1 MSHNTSQ
8 RAQDLA
14 VTITLDEHERRS
26 RAVARLRW
34 RDRTLIGSGP
44 IAYRRQWVT
53 VGGAFTAEA
62 TPRRSASPCGV
73 VFVAAQFFAR
83 PHSVNACR
91 DVEYRVHGQR
101 EDLRFDWEPARLAPP

>member
-44 IAYRRQWVT
+44 SRIGANGSPSV
-53 VGGAFTAEA
+53 AFTRGH
-62 TPRRSASPCGV
+62 TPQERVALRGRFCRSQIFG
-73 VFVAAQFFAR
+73 R

-91 DVEYRVHGQR
+91 DVEYLVS
-101 EDLRFDWEPARLAPP
+101 WST

>member
-53 VGGAFTAEA
+53 VGGIYQRPHPAGARRPAGSFLSQ
-62 TPRRSASPCGV
+62 PNFRSA
-73 VFVAAQFFAR
+73 AQ
-83 PHSVNACR
+83 C
-91 DVEYRVHGQR
+91 QR
-101 EDLRFDWEPARLAPP
+101 LS